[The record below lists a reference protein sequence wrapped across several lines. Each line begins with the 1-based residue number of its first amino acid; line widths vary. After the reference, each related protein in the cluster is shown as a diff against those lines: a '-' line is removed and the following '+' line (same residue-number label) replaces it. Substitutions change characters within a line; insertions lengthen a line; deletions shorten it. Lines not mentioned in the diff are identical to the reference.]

1 MVPLALFLAAVY
13 TYEMSTFG
21 RFKTKNNL
29 YLMFHLRRSGVIKS
43 QHVYDAMYAVD
54 RKYFIDLPVA
64 YIDAPQKLGFGAT
77 ISAPHMHAHVLEL
90 LQDKLRVGGR
100 ALDVGSGSGYLTTC
114 MAYMLGPYG
123 TAIGIEHIPELQ
135 EIAKAN
141 IESCY
146 PKFLTYGRIE
156 LVGLPFIVG
165 DGRLGYPP
173 KAPYDVIHVGAAAKE
188 VPQPLI
194 DQLAFGGRLIIPV
207 GPDSSN
213 QTLVQIDK
221 KMNGEIEQKS
231 LMGVVFVP
239 LTDKQHQLR
248 S

>member
-29 YLMFHLRRSGVIKS
+29 YLMFHLRRSGIIKS

-156 LVGLPFIVG
+156 LVVG

-239 LTDKQHQLR
+239 LTDKQHQLK

>member
-1 MVPLALFLAAVY
+1 
-13 TYEMSTFG
+13 MSTLG

-29 YLMFHLRRSGVIKS
+29 YLMYHLKRSGVIKT
-43 QHVYDAMYAVD
+43 QRVYDTMYAVD

-90 LQDKLRVGGR
+90 LQDRLPVGGR

-114 MAYMLGPYG
+114 MAYMLGPHG
-123 TAIGIEHIPELQ
+123 TAVGIEHIPELQ

-141 IESCY
+141 IQKCY

-156 LVGLPFIVG
+156 LVVG
-165 DGRLGYPP
+165 DGRLGYLP
-173 KAPYDVIHVGAAAKE
+173 KARYDVIHVGAAAKE
-188 VPQPLI
+188 VPQPLV
-194 DQLAFGGRLIIPV
+194 DQLALGGRLIIPV

-213 QTLVQIDK
+213 QTLIQIDR
-221 KMNGEIEQKS
+221 KMDGEIERKS
-231 LMGVVFVP
+231 IMGVVFVP
-239 LTDKQHQLR
+239 LTDKHHQLR

>member
-29 YLMFHLRRSGVIKS
+29 YLMFHLRRS
-43 QHVYDAMYAVD
+43 
-54 RKYFIDLPVA
+54 DLPVA

-156 LVGLPFIVG
+156 LVVG

-239 LTDKQHQLR
+239 LTDKQHQLK

>member
-29 YLMFHLRRSGVIKS
+29 YLMFHLR
-43 QHVYDAMYAVD
+43 H
-54 RKYFIDLPVA
+54 LPVA

-156 LVGLPFIVG
+156 LVVG

-239 LTDKQHQLR
+239 LTDKQHQLK